1 MILYLYIVVVF
12 VLLPLIHAYLI
23 KKIFCT
29 VTTVLQ

>member
-12 VLLPLIHAYLI
+12 VLLPLIAYLI